1 MITRLLIS
9 IFLSSCLPW
18 HACADQLVNGPMVGH
33 VSSDS
38 VRIWARAGESGTWTL
53 TLRSGDHVLTGTNEA
68 DSRDDH
74 CFVIEVGG
82 LRPDTEYA
90 YELTGPDGRSFTLP
104 SQTVRTAPSDS
115 TTRPIR
121 IAFGSCAR
129 EDDHTSRTWALL
141 KKQDP
146 DLVVLLGDT
155 PYIDTT
161 DLQKQRSRRNVFN
174 GFDPKQAVSVNT
186 PTYFTWDDHDF
197 GRNDTD
203 GTMPGKSVSRK
214 AFIEYTANPGYGD
227 GTEGIY
233 TSFRH
238 GPVEIFLLDT
248 RYFARTEESGFKDGA
263 PSLLGSKQWDWL
275 RKSLSD
281 STAPFKVIASGMIFN
296 DAVRPLK
303 TDFWGAYP
311 HERDAL
317 FSFIGENRIEGVILV
332 AGDIHR
338 SRVVIHDSADLVGYP
353 LTELITSPMHSSV
366 IESANAFHPGLVKD
380 MGEPRSHLVLELDC
394 TGDSPVAIARFMQ
407 DPKGVLFRHEVDLPA
422 PGARK
427 EPAASP

>member
-1 MITRLLIS
+1 
-9 IFLSSCLPW
+9 
-18 HACADQLVNGPMVGH
+18 
-33 VSSDS
+33 
-38 VRIWARAGESGTWTL
+38 
-53 TLRSGDHVLTGTNEA
+53 
-68 DSRDDH
+68 
-74 CFVIEVGG
+74 
-82 LRPDTEYA
+82 
-90 YELTGPDGRSFTLP
+90 
-104 SQTVRTAPSDS
+104 
-115 TTRPIR
+115 
-121 IAFGSCAR
+121 
-129 EDDHTSRTWALL
+129 
-141 KKQDP
+141 
-146 DLVVLLGDT
+146 
-155 PYIDTT
+155 
-161 DLQKQRSRRNVFN
+161 
-174 GFDPKQAVSVNT
+174 
-186 PTYFTWDDHDF
+186 
-197 GRNDTD
+197 
-203 GTMPGKSVSRK
+203 
-214 AFIEYTANPGYGD
+214 
-227 GTEGIY
+227 
-233 TSFRH
+233 
-238 GPVEIFLLDT
+238 
-248 RYFARTEESGFKDGA
+248 
-263 PSLLGSKQWDWL
+263 
-275 RKSLSD
+275 
-281 STAPFKVIASGMIFN
+281 MIFN